1 MQTQVTEDNS
11 IRLPLEVWEQIGAKP
26 GSVVELKVE
35 DGRIIISLL
44 AASYR
49 ALLRGFYAE
58 IWEGVDPDE
67 YVRQERDSWEKR
79 GDVND
84 ETSE

>member
-1 MQTQVTEDNS
+1 MRTQITEDNG

-26 GSVVELKVE
+26 GNIVELKVD

-44 AASYR
+44 ATSY
-49 ALLRGFYAE
+49 ADLMRGFHAE

-67 YVRQERDSWEKR
+67 YVRQERDSWVK
-79 GDVND
+79 D
-84 ETSE
+84 EEA